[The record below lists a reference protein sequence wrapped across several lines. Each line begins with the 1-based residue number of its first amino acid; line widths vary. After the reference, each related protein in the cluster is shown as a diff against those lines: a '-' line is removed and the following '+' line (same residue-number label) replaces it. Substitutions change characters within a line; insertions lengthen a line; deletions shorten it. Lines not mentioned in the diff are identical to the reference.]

1 MITVALYNLKGGVGK
16 TASCVNFAYLAAK
29 DGFKTLLWD
38 IDPQGSTTFYYK
50 VKPKDVSGIKKLI
63 SKDAKLESAI
73 MATNYENL
81 EIIPAD
87 ASAKSFDIMV
97 EEMKGNKTRLKSIL
111 KQLENEYDFVFIDCP
126 PGFSALSE
134 NIFSAA
140 DVVLMP
146 IIPTTLSVRT
156 YNMVKDYFKE
166 KDLDSSK
173 MMCFFT
179 MTDLRKNMH
188 NEIMELLYKDKKFFQ
203 NYVPYLSD
211 VEKMGIHRQPIEEFA
226 KSSSAAKAYHELWTE
241 IKEGVVE

>member
-50 VKPKDVSGIKKLI
+50 VKPKDGSGIKKLI
-63 SKDAKLESAI
+63 SKDARLENAI

-156 YNMVKDYFKE
+156 YNMVKDYFRE

-173 MMCFFT
+173 LMCFFT

-188 NEIMELLYKDKKFFQ
+188 NEIMELLYKDRKFFQ
-203 NYVPYLSD
+203 NYIPYLSD
-211 VEKMGIHRQPIEEFA
+211 VEKMGIHRQAIEEFA
-226 KSSSAAKAYHELWTE
+226 RSSSAAKAYHELWTE